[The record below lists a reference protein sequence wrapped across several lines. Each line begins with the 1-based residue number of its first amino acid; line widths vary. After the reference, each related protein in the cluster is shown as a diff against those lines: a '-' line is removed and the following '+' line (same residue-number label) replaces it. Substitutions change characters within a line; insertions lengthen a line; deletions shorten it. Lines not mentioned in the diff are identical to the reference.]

1 MKTVRTV
8 TAGILMFIAAASLF
22 TGCVDYAPVQD
33 VNSEPDMLKGYI
45 YGNIQME
52 NYFELAVVLVI
63 KNISTGKKIHV
74 KFDTYSTR
82 SRPREVTLISLE
94 PGTYQITKM
103 SACSARRSVFTIA
116 AFDCTPERDFTCNG
130 CSPLSKQFTVERG
143 KPTTSGI
150 SGECPSEYRAVM
162 PYSGKYHGQI
172 TITLRRQGSSE
183 KYIPGLKVSRQ
194 YPRSESFPAL
204 SSKKVL

>member
-1 MKTVRTV
+1 MFMKTVRTV
-8 TAGILMFIAAASLF
+8 TAGILMFITAASLF

-33 VNSEPDMLKGYI
+33 VNSGPDMLKGYI

-103 SACSARRSVFTIA
+103 FACSARRSVFTIA

-130 CSPLSKQFTVERG
+130 CSPLSKQFKVEKGKAHYIGDFRG
-143 KPTTSGI
+143 MSFGIQGGDAIQWEISRADNNYPETT
-150 SGECPSEYRAVM
+150 
-162 PYSGKYHGQI
+162 GKFRKI
-172 TITLRRQGSSE
+172 
-183 KYIPGLKVSRQ
+183 
-194 YPRSESFPAL
+194 YPRFKGVPAIPAF
-204 SSKKVL
+204 